1 MSDLSTRVYLLRRV
15 LWLVFT
21 LVSSSNSQTKTL
33 NFTFIIMPQQSL
45 DRIRNFAIVGHRAS
59 GKTMLSEAMLATG
72 GFINRMG
79 TIDQGN
85 TVSDYHADEQSRKI
99 SIHSSI
105 LHTEWLDRKF
115 NIIDTP
121 GYLDFIS
128 EALGALRVVDF
139 AMITVDAQSGI
150 EVGTEQVWEFAESY
164 KLPKFIVVNGF
175 DKENTNFESILEQL
189 RERFGNHVFPLAIPV
204 NEGPGFNKVLDVMR
218 SDIVTYATD
227 QSGKYTE
234 EKASGEWADRVK
246 TLHRELIE
254 HVAEADDT
262 LLEKFFENDSLSEED
277 LRAGVHKAIQEQS
290 FIPLWVTA
298 ATENVGVARL
308 MDWIAKYGS
317 SPVDRDVVKAED
329 ENGEEVE
336 VHLADSS
343 PVAYTFKTI
352 AEQHVGDLSFFRVY
366 SGEISTGTELYNA
379 NREVVEKVGQLYL
392 INGKDRELVTTLT
405 SGDIGAVVK
414 MKDTH
419 TGNTLCAKGKKI
431 KLPKVNYPAPNIH
444 SAIRLTNTGDEDR
457 LGTGLVALHEE
468 DPTFIYRMDEVTH
481 ETVIS
486 GQGDLHLQVIK
497 QGLKERYNVE
507 IELSE
512 PRIPFNETIRGKA
525 ESKYRHKKQS
535 GGAGQFA
542 EVWMKI
548 EPLPRDSGVVFEQTL
563 VGQNVDRVFVPSV
576 EKGVRKACSTG
587 VIAGYPVVDVHINF
601 YDGKMHPVDSK
612 DVAFQIAGEKAFR
625 EAVENAKPCLLEPI
639 FMITV
644 KVPEDCVG
652 DVMGDISSK
661 GGRIQGIDTDGK
673 MQVVNA
679 LIPQR
684 ELYHYSTR
692 LRSITGGRCLYSEKL
707 DHYEDMPQQYAQKI
721 ISEWSGHHD

>member
-1 MSDLSTRVYLLRRV
+1 
-15 LWLVFT
+15 
-21 LVSSSNSQTKTL
+21 
-33 NFTFIIMPQQSL
+33 MPQQSL

-59 GKTMLSEAMLATG
+59 GKTLLAEAMLATG
-72 GFINRMG
+72 GNLNRMG
-79 TIDQGN
+79 TIEAGT
-85 TVSDYHADEQSRKI
+85 TVSDYHADEQSRQI

-128 EALGALRVVDF
+128 EAMGALRVVDF

-150 EVGTEQVWEFAESY
+150 EVGTEQVWQFAESY
-164 KLPKFIVVNGF
+164 QLPKFIVINGF
-175 DKENTNFESILEQL
+175 DKENTNFENLLAQL
-189 RERFGNHVFPLAIPV
+189 RERFGSKVFPLAIPV
-204 NEGPGFNKVLDVMR
+204 NAGPGFNQVLDVMR
-218 SDIVTYATD
+218 SDIVTYADD
-227 QSGKYTE
+227 QSGNYTE
-234 EKASGEWADRVK
+234 VKADGEWASRVK
-246 TLHRELIE
+246 ELHRELIE
-254 HVAEADDT
+254 HVAEADDS
-262 LLEKFFENDSLSEED
+262 LLEKFFENEGLSEDD
-277 LRAGVHKAIQEQS
+277 LRAGVHTAIQEQS

-298 ATENVGVARL
+298 ASRNVGVARL

-317 SPVDRDVVKAED
+317 SPVDRARVQAESTD
-329 ENGEEVE
+329 GQAVE
-336 VHLADSS
+336 VDLNDSS
-343 PVAYTFKTI
+343 PVAYVFKTI

-366 SGEISTGTELYNA
+366 SGEVGTGMELYNSD
-379 NREVVEKVGQLYL
+379 RDVMEKVGQLYL
-392 INGKDRELVTTLT
+392 INGKQREQVSSLQ

-419 TGNTLCAKGKKI
+419 TGNTLCAKDRKI
-431 KLPKVNYPAPNIH
+431 RLPKVHYPEPNIH

-457 LGTGLVALHEE
+457 LSSGLASLHEE
-468 DPTFIYRMDEVTH
+468 DPTFLYRVDEVTH

-497 QGLKERYNVE
+497 QGLKERFNVT
-507 IELSE
+507 IELAE
-512 PRIPFNETIRGKA
+512 PRIPFRETIRGKA

-542 EVWMKI
+542 EVWMRI
-548 EPLPRDSGVVFEQTL
+548 EPLERDSGVVFEQSL

-576 EKGVRKACSTG
+576 EKGVMKACRTG
-587 VIAGYPVVDVHINF
+587 VIAGYPVVDVRIDF

-625 EAVENAKPCLLEPI
+625 EAFASAKPCLLEPI

-644 KVPEDCVG
+644 KVPEDSVG

-661 GGRIQGIDTDGK
+661 GGRIQGIDMDGS
-673 MQVVNA
+673 MQIINA

-692 LRSITGGRCLYSEKL
+692 LRSITGGRCLYAEKL
-707 DHYEDMPQQYAQKI
+707 DHYEDMPKAYAQKVI
-721 ISEWSGHHD
+721 EAWSGHHD

>member
-1 MSDLSTRVYLLRRV
+1 
-15 LWLVFT
+15 
-21 LVSSSNSQTKTL
+21 
-33 NFTFIIMPQQSL
+33 MPQKSL

-59 GKTMLSEAMLATG
+59 GKTMLAEAMLATG
-72 GFINRMG
+72 GVINRMG
-79 TIDQGN
+79 SIEQGN
-85 TVSDYHADEQSRKI
+85 TVSDYHTDEQNRKI
-99 SIHSSI
+99 SIHSTI
-105 LHTEWLDRKF
+105 LHTEWLERKF

-139 AMITVDAQSGI
+139 AMITVDAHSGI
-150 EVGTEQVWEFAESY
+150 EVGTEQVWHFSETYE
-164 KLPKFIVVNGF
+164 LPKFIVVNGF
-175 DKENTNFESILEQL
+175 DKENTNFDTILERL
-189 RERFGNHVFPLAIPV
+189 RERFGSKVFPLAIPV
-204 NEGPGFNKVLDVMR
+204 NPGPGFNKVLDVMR
-218 SDIVTYATD
+218 SDIVTYAPD

-234 EKASGEWADRVK
+234 EKATGEWAAKVK
-246 TLHRELIE
+246 ELHRELIE

-262 LLEKFFENDSLSEED
+262 LLEKFFENDNLSEDD
-277 LRAGVHKAIQEQS
+277 LRAGVHTAIQEQS

-298 ATENVGVARL
+298 ATQNVGVARL

-317 SPVDRDVVKAED
+317 SPVDREVVMAEE
-329 ENGEEVE
+329 ENGDPIE
-336 VHLADSS
+336 VHLTDSS
-343 PVAYTFKTI
+343 PVAYVFKTI

-366 SGEISTGTELYNA
+366 SGEVSTGGELYNSD
-379 NREVVEKVGQLYL
+379 REMVEKIGQLYTV
-392 INGKDRELVTTLT
+392 NGKNREQVGSLV
-405 SGDIGAVVK
+405 SGDIGAAVK

-419 TGNTLCAKGKKI
+419 TGNTLCSKDKRI
-431 KLPKVNYPAPNIH
+431 KLPKVVYPEPNIH

-457 LGTGLVALHEE
+457 LGTGLSSLHEE
-468 DPTFIYRMDEVTH
+468 DPTFVYRADENTH
-481 ETVIS
+481 QTVIS

-507 IELSE
+507 IELIE
-512 PRIPFNETIRGKA
+512 PRIPFRETIRTKA
-525 ESKYRHKKQS
+525 GSKYRHKKQS

-542 EVWMKI
+542 EVWLSI
-548 EPLPRDSGVVFEQTL
+548 EPLPRDSGLKFEQTL

-576 EKGVRKACSTG
+576 EKGVQKACRTG
-587 VIAGYPVVDVHINF
+587 VIAGYPVVDVYINF

-625 EAVENAKPCLLEPI
+625 EAIAEAKPCLLEPI
-639 FMITV
+639 FLITV

-661 GGRIQGIDTDGK
+661 GGRIQGIDMDGK
-673 MQVVNA
+673 MQIINA

-692 LRSITGGRCLYSEKL
+692 LRSITGGRCLYAEKL

-721 ISEWSGHHD
+721 IQAWDGHHD

>member
-1 MSDLSTRVYLLRRV
+1 
-15 LWLVFT
+15 
-21 LVSSSNSQTKTL
+21 
-33 NFTFIIMPQQSL
+33 MPQQSL

-59 GKTMLSEAMLATG
+59 GKTMLAEAMLATG

-79 TIDQGN
+79 SIEQGN
-85 TVSDYHADEQSRKI
+85 TVSDYHADEQSRQI

-105 LHTEWLDRKF
+105 LHTEWLERKF

-139 AMITVDAQSGI
+139 AMVTVDAQSGI
-150 EVGTEQVWEFAESY
+150 EVGTEQVWEFAETY

-175 DKENTNFESILEQL
+175 DKENTNFEEILANL
-189 RERFGNHVFPLAIPV
+189 RERFGDKVFPLSIPV
-204 NEGPGFNKVLDVMR
+204 DAGPGFSQVLDVMR
-218 SDIVTYATD
+218 SDIVTYAD
-227 QSGKYTE
+227 DNSGKYTE
-234 EKASGEWADRVK
+234 VKAAGEWADRVK
-246 TLHRELIE
+246 ELHRELIE
-254 HVAEADDT
+254 HVAEADDG
-262 LLEKFFENDSLSEED
+262 LLEKFFENDSLSEDD

-298 ATENVGVARL
+298 ASKNVGVARL

-317 SPVDRDVVKAED
+317 SPVDRDTVTGED

-336 VHLADSS
+336 IHLGDKS

-366 SGEISTGTELYNA
+366 SGEVTTGCELYNSD
-379 NREVVEKVGQLYL
+379 RDIVEKIGQLYL
-392 INGKDRELVTTLT
+392 INGKDREQTDTLT

-419 TGNTLCAKGKKI
+419 TGNTLCEKGKNI

-444 SAIRLTNTGDEDR
+444 SAIVTANTGDDDK
-457 LGTGLVALHEE
+457 LGTGITALHEE
-468 DPTFIYRMDEVTH
+468 DPTFIYHQDPITH
-481 ETVIS
+481 QSVIS

-497 QGLKERYNVE
+497 QGLKDRYNVD
-507 IELSE
+507 IELVE
-512 PRIPFNETIRGKA
+512 PRIAFRETIRGTA
-525 ESKYRHKKQS
+525 DAKYRHKKQS
-535 GGAGQFA
+535 GGSGQFA
-542 EVWMKI
+542 EVWLKI
-548 EPLPRDSGVVFEQTL
+548 EPRPRDSGVLFEHTL
-563 VGQNVDRVFVPSV
+563 VGQNVDRVFVASV
-576 EKGVRKACSTG
+576 EKGVQKACQTG
-587 VIAGYPVVDVHINF
+587 VIAGYNVVDVHINF

-625 EAVENAKPCLLEPI
+625 EAIANAKPCLLEPI
-639 FMITV
+639 LMITV
-644 KVPEDCVG
+644 KVTEDCVG

-673 MQVVNA
+673 MQIVNA

-707 DHYEDMPQQYAQKI
+707 DHYEEMPAQFAKKI
-721 ISEWSGHHD
+721 IEGWNGQHD

>member
-1 MSDLSTRVYLLRRV
+1 MNYAKNLLI
-15 LWLVFT
+15 T
-21 LVSSSNSQTKTL
+21 L
-33 NFTFIIMPQQSL
+33 FIMPQKSL

-59 GKTMLSEAMLATG
+59 GKTMLTEAMLATG
-72 GFINRMG
+72 GVINRMG
-79 TIDQGN
+79 SIEQGN
-85 TVSDYHADEQSRKI
+85 TVSDYHVDEQSRQI

-105 LHTEWLDRKF
+105 LHTEWLERKF

-128 EALGALRVVDF
+128 EAMGALRVVDF
-139 AMITVDAQSGI
+139 AMITVDAHSGI
-150 EVGTEQVWEFAESY
+150 EVGTEQVWKFAESY
-164 KLPKFIVVNGF
+164 ELPKFIVVNGF
-175 DKENTNFESILEQL
+175 DKENTNFDIILNQL
-189 RERFGNHVFPLAIPV
+189 RERFGPKVFPMAIPI
-204 NEGPGFNKVLDVMR
+204 NPGPGFNKVLDVMR
-218 SDIVTYATD
+218 SDIVTYAGD

-234 EKASGEWADRVK
+234 EKASGEWAIKVK
-246 TLHRELIE
+246 ELHRELIE

-262 LLEKFFENDSLSEED
+262 LLEKFFENDSLSEDD
-277 LRAGVHKAIQEQS
+277 LRAGVHQAIQEQS
-290 FIPLWVTA
+290 FIPLWVTS
-298 ATENVGVARL
+298 ATQNIGVARL

-317 SPVDRDVVKAED
+317 SPVDRELVMAED
-329 ENGEEVE
+329 ENHEPVE

-343 PVAYTFKTI
+343 PVAYIFKTI

-366 SGEISTGTELYNA
+366 SGEVSTALELYNSD
-379 NREVVEKVGQLYL
+379 RQLIEKMGQLYL
-392 INGKDRELVTTLT
+392 INGKTREQVPSLR

-419 TGNTLCAKGKKI
+419 TGNTLCAKDKKI
-431 KLPKVNYPAPNIH
+431 KLPKVHYPAPNIH
-444 SAIRLTNTGDEDR
+444 SAIRLPNTGDEDR
-457 LGTGLVALHEE
+457 LSSGLSSLHEE
-468 DPTFIYRMDEVTH
+468 DPTFVYRVDEVTH

-497 QGLKERYNVE
+497 QALKERYNVT
-507 IELSE
+507 IELAE
-512 PRIPFNETIRGKA
+512 PRIPFRETIRTKA

-542 EVWMKI
+542 EVWLNV
-548 EPLPRDSGVVFEQTL
+548 EPLPRDAGVVFEQTL

-576 EKGVRKACSTG
+576 EKGVQKACKTG

-625 EAVENAKPCLLEPI
+625 EAIALAKPSLLEPI

-661 GGRIQGIDTDGK
+661 GGRIQGIDMDGN
-673 MQVVNA
+673 MQIINA

-692 LRSITGGRCLYSEKL
+692 LRSITGGRCLYAEKL
-707 DHYEDMPQQYAQKI
+707 DHYEDMPNAYAQKI
-721 ISEWSGHHD
+721 IDAWDGHHE